1 MSKLTD
7 QGVACN
13 ARVPRQSTHY
23 KIGYDSYPGKQPH
36 IGGCRVPVLRLSG
49 LWLEQL
55 GFAIGRKVQITCRN
69 GRLVME
75 LANPDRD

>member
-36 IGGCRVPVLRLSG
+36 IGDRRAPVLRLGG
-49 LWLEQL
+49 LWPEHR
-55 GFAIGRKVQITCRN
+55 GFAIGSRVQIICRD

-75 LANPDRD
+75 LANLDRD

>member
-1 MSKLTD
+1 VNKLTD

-36 IGGCRVPVLRLSG
+36 IGDRRAPVLRLSG

-55 GFAIGRKVQITCRN
+55 GFAIGRKVQITCRD

-75 LANPDRD
+75 LTNLYRD